1 MRVLVTG
8 GAGNVAGW
16 LARTAPDG
24 VELHLTEHITPVPAA
39 VRGAA
44 TVHVLDLLDVPLVD
58 GLLDSVRPHVVV
70 HAAYA
75 PDRRDAVVDATANL
89 ARAAASIGSSLMH
102 LSTDVVFAGDAPPYT
117 EDASPDPITDY
128 GSWKAEAEEV
138 VRSVVSDACI
148 TRTSLVPSLGPLG
161 PLDRATAALVAGL
174 SGGRPVTLFADEMRQ
189 PIRAADLALE
199 MWAMVALDRD
209 ERSGVWHLPGPEH
222 LSRHGIGLRIAGALG
237 LDPAGIIAGRSTDQV
252 SRRPLDPRMLGTRR
266 NRLGV
271 APLPFDRPV
280 SAP

>member
-39 VRGAA
+39 VRGVA
-44 TVHVLDLLDVPLVD
+44 TVHVLDLLDVSVVD
-58 GLLDSVRPHVVV
+58 GLFDSVRPHVVV

-89 ARAAASIGSSLMH
+89 ARAAASNGSSLVH

-128 GSWKAEAEEV
+128 GSWKAEAEEA
-138 VRSVVSDACI
+138 VRSAVPDACI
-148 TRTSLVPSLGPLG
+148 TRTSLVPSLG

-174 SGGRPVTLFADEMRQ
+174 SGGRTVTLFADEMRQ

-222 LSRHGIGLRIAGALG
+222 LSRYRIGLRIAGALG
-237 LDPAGIIAGRSTDQV
+237 LDPAGIIAGRSTDHV
-252 SRRPLDPRMLGTRR
+252 SRRPLDPRLLGARR
-266 NRLGV
+266 NRLRV

-280 SAP
+280 TAP